1 MILYSTHCPKCEVL
15 KKKLNSNGIDFEEV
29 NDIRIMVEM
38 GFMTAPILEV
48 DGKIMNFSEANKWIN
63 TKQGDLNGH

>member
-1 MILYSTHCPKCEVL
+1 MKVTLYSTHCPKCEVL

-29 NDIRIMVEM
+29 NDIKIMVKM

-63 TKQGDLNGH
+63 TK